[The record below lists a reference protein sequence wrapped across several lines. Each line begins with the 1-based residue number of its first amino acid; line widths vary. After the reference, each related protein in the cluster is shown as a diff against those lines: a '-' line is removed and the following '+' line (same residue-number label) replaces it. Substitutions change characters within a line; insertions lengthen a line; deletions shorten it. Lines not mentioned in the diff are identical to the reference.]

1 MSARMGLARVLTL
14 ALLAYLLLLCL
25 NCSDL
30 LLYVLSFFSV
40 YYFLYWLKR
49 CFSYFFSFWLNCVGF
64 FSSVVFCLV
73 FSWCTVIFILLL
85 VSDPAYSYKHHGSL
99 WPALSEK
106 GQQAL

>member
-1 MSARMGLARVLTL
+1 MSARTILARLLTL
-14 ALLAYLLLLCL
+14 ALLAYLFLLFL
-25 NCSDL
+25 NCSNF

-73 FSWCTVIFILLL
+73 FSWCTVIFLLSL
-85 VSDPAYSYKHHGSL
+85 ASDPAYSYQHHGAL
-99 WPALSEK
+99 WPASSEN
-106 GQQAL
+106 GQRAV